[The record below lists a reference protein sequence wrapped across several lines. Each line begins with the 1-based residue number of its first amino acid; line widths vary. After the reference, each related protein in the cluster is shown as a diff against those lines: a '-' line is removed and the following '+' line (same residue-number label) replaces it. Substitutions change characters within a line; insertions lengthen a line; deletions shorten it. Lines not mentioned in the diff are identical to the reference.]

1 MPATAQNLSAVQAA
15 RADASSHPQSA
26 GRLGDYVA
34 LTRPRVLLLVLLTA
48 PPALALGPGGWPD
61 PALALGVLL
70 ATALVGGGC
79 GALNAWYE
87 RDRDARMARTSSRP
101 LPAGRLSSARALA
114 FGLAISTLGL
124 LGLLA
129 FGGWLAA
136 SIGALA
142 LLHYLFVYTAW
153 LKPRSPQAVVVGGVS
168 GAIAPVIAD
177 ASVDGAVGA
186 WGLLLFAIVFLWQP
200 AHFWAIALYRKEDY
214 RAAGFP
220 MLPLVAGDRATR
232 QQMLGY
238 ALVLM
243 PVTLLPWLAGVLG
256 GLYAC
261 VALAGGALFVMTLV
275 RSMRARTRE
284 ADRRVF
290 LVSIAYLATLFAAML
305 VELAVG

>member
-1 MPATAQNLSAVQAA
+1 MPATAQDLSPVQAA
-15 RADASSHPQSA
+15 PVGIASRSRPA
-26 GRLGDYVA
+26 ARLADYVA

-61 PALALGVLL
+61 PVLALGVLL

-87 RDRDARMARTSSRP
+87 RDRDARMARTSGRP
-101 LPAGRLSSARALA
+101 LPAGRLSPTRALA
-114 FGLAISTLGL
+114 FGLAISVLGL

-136 SIGALA
+136 SIAALA
-142 LLHYLFVYTAW
+142 LLHYMFVYTAW

-177 ASVDGAVGA
+177 AGVDGAIGA

-200 AHFWAIALYRKEDY
+200 AHFWAIALYRKDEY
-214 RAAGFP
+214 RAAAFP

-238 ALVLM
+238 ALVLI
-243 PVTLLPWLAGVLG
+243 PVTLLPWLAGVLSP
-256 GLYAC
+256 LYAC
-261 VALAGGALFVMTLV
+261 VALAGGALFTATVL

-290 LVSIAYLATLFAAML
+290 LVSIFYLAALFATML